1 MNIAITGAN
10 GHLGIRLI
18 RRLSDNHTVKAIVRS
33 DRAKQA
39 LMHTFPDLD
48 VVVVNYLKSDE
59 LANALLGCEQVIHL
73 VGIIKESK
81 TATFYDAHENSCRA
95 LSVAAQRSDV
105 KRIVYLNIIGASVQ
119 SKNACLQ
126 SRGHAEAILS
136 AGDVPASILRI
147 PMVLGEGDYASM
159 ALKKN
164 SSAKRAFTF
173 RADSLEQ
180 PIYAEDVVDAVS
192 AILARQT
199 NGEWD
204 LAGIESVSRRDLI
217 LRAASLFNNSPKV
230 TSLPISIGLTLAFFL
245 ELLPNPPVTRAM
257 LGVLDHDDQVD
268 VKPTCDELDLTLTSL
283 DEILKKVL
291 T

>member
-18 RRLSDNHTVKAIVRS
+18 RCLNDNHTVKAIVRS

-39 LMHTFPDLD
+39 LLSEFPALD
-48 VVVVNYLKSDE
+48 VVVVNYVEADE
-59 LANALLGCEQVIHL
+59 LAAALSACEQVIHL

-81 TATFYDAHENSCRA
+81 AATFYDAHENSCRSLA
-95 LSVAAQRSDV
+95 TAAERSGV
-105 KRIVYLNIIGASVQ
+105 KRIVYLNIIGAAVQ

-126 SRGHAEAILS
+126 SRGQAEAILAAS
-136 AGDVPASILRI
+136 AVPVSILRI

-164 SSAKRAFTF
+164 SNANRAFTF
-173 RADSLEQ
+173 RAGSLEQ

-192 AILARQT
+192 AIVARPT
-199 NGEWD
+199 HGEWD
-204 LAGIESVSRRDLI
+204 LAGSESLSRRDLI
-217 LRAASLFNNSPKV
+217 QRAASLFNNHPKV
-230 TSLPISIGLTLAFFL
+230 ISLPISLGLTLAFFL
-245 ELLPNPPVTRAM
+245 EFLSRPPVTRAM

-268 VKPTCDELDLTLTSL
+268 VKPACDELGLTLTSL
-283 DEILKKVL
+283 DETLKKVL